1 MIKNN
6 NKSLWFGAFFVFL
19 LDQLTKILSLHFLG
33 LEEEFRLNH
42 YFSLQRIYNEATVM
56 LNYPL
61 PFGLTVDGFR
71 IAWVTIAIVLTL
83 GIFWVN
89 KQQSLNNSC
98 WEAEFSKVGLFLIL
112 GGIWGNAFDRI
123 FRKEGV
129 IDFIRLN
136 FFKEAIPIMNIA
148 DIMIYMGEFCLITAW
163 AIVLFKLFHKKS
175 KHINI

>member
-19 LDQLTKILSLHFLG
+19 LDQLTKILSLQFLG
-33 LEEEFRLNH
+33 LEEEIKLNH

-61 PFGLTVDGFR
+61 PFGLSVDGFR
-71 IAWVTIAIVLTL
+71 IIWVTIAIILTL

-89 KQQSLNNSC
+89 KQQSLNNAC

-136 FFKEAIPIMNIA
+136 FFQDSIPIMNIA
-148 DIMIYMGEFCLITAW
+148 DIIIYLGEFCLITAW
-163 AIVLFKLFHKKS
+163 LIVLFKLLQHKIKPFD
-175 KHINI
+175 I